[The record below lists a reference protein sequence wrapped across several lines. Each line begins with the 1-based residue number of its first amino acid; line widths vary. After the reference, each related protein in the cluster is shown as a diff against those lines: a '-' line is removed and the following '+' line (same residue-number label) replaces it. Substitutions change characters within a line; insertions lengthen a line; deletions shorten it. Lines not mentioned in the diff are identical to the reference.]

1 MDRTNA
7 SAIVTGGAGSFGS
20 ATMRRL
26 AWTGAKVVIA
36 DVSDERGEALAREVG
51 AGSLCLPTDCIDDDA
66 IATAAA
72 GLLPLRAAVQSLS
85 RHGLHIGRTLLA
97 PPGRRVP
104 PPVTVDWRERH
115 SQATLGE
122 WDCGLAREL
131 GGAGRCEKPGGDPG
145 GPGPRYHLVRHRG
158 RLRPG
163 AFRGSARQSPGQPA
177 QGCGR
182 GHQMRT
188 DLGRA
193 EHRHQQPALRIG
205 PARSGCQL
213 EAAEDRLHRSVSAAL
228 PGYPPPCAGTGDHA
242 RDANLARRRQGALRR
257 RIARPPYVRD
267 LSRRAARAGSRG
279 RSRARTRRRS
289 PATPAVLSPAAPG

>member
-97 PPGRRVP
+97 TPGRRVP

-122 WDCGLAREL
+122 WDCGLA
-131 GGAGRCEKPGGDPG
+131 A
-145 GPGPRYHLVRHRG
+145 
-158 RLRPG
+158 
-163 AFRGSARQSPGQPA
+163 
-177 QGCGR
+177 
-182 GHQMRT
+182 
-188 DLGRA
+188 
-193 EHRHQQPALRIG
+193 
-205 PARSGCQL
+205 
-213 EAAEDRLHRSVSAAL
+213 
-228 PGYPPPCAGTGDHA
+228 PPCARRHRMRAAAASRSSSHRHRSAPPLALPSPPPPAATSSRRSAANPIAPHA
-242 RDANLARRRQGALRR
+242 PSPLEHVRTSAAPPPWQAVPVKLPPPLNVARQHGPPALPTWTWSTPLSRAPAVPVTSA
-257 RIARPPYVRD
+257 ARPPPTASTATAINPAPW
-267 LSRRAARAGSRG
+267 LGAAADWDPEAGG
-279 RSRARTRRRS
+279 
-289 PATPAVLSPAAPG
+289 